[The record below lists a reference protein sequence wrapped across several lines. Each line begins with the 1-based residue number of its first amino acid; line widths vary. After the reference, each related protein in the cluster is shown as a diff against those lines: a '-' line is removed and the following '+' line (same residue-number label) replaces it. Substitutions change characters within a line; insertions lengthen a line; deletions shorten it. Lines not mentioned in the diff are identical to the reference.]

1 MAVLTRIEL
10 TEIMVN
16 PDPSDPHGWSAGSQL
31 EALRYYTDPKA
42 VTILATH
49 MDSDYQG
56 DCYAVLVV
64 RHRRKVRYVLWRDSF
79 GSCSGCDSL
88 EGQNGY
94 AYVKDTLQ
102 EGNTRQFRSIVDL
115 REYVR
120 TSEDYSWGVGR
131 EKIEAMLEKGA
142 GDDRRDP

>member
-1 MAVLTRIEL
+1 MTDLTRIEL

-16 PDPSDPHGWSAGSQL
+16 SERPHPSWCAGDQL

-42 VTILATH
+42 VVILATH

-56 DCYAVLVV
+56 GCYAVLLVK
-64 RHRRKVRYVLWRDSF
+64 HHRKVRYVLWRDSF
-79 GSCSGCDSL
+79 GSCSGCDGL
-88 EGQNGY
+88 VGQNGY

-115 REYVR
+115 REYVH
-120 TSEDYSWGVGR
+120 TSEDYSWSV
-131 EKIEAMLEKGA
+131 EWKTIEAMLEKVQNG
-142 GDDRRDP
+142 GDA